1 MMAQLGSSKRS
12 SKCRYH
18 KTSTNCT
25 CEMISLIVKE
35 AGAEYDNKIQDCF
48 KYVIG
53 ILTAEDDFS
62 DAHLEGTRA

>member
-1 MMAQLGSSKRS
+1 MMAQLGSSKQS
-12 SKCRYH
+12 SKCLYH

-25 CEMISLIVKE
+25 CELISLIVKE
-35 AGAEYDNKIQDCF
+35 AGAEYDNRIQDCF